1 MSNTGIDLLIK
12 SAIMSCTLDGNDT
25 LSSDELCDL
34 QVKYDKIRSIL
45 SEEFASKFDDLI
57 QASCSAGYKY
67 AKTTCNTNNV
77 KTDKDE
83 IWDKIIY
90 RMSSSGVES
99 DKIAEYLGISE
110 DMVEK
115 SINKNF

>member
-25 LSSDELCDL
+25 LSADELCDL
-34 QVKYDKIRSIL
+34 QAKCDKIRSIL
-45 SEEFASKFDDLI
+45 SEEYAAEFNDII

-67 AKTTCNTNNV
+67 AKTTNNV